1 MQSLL
6 DDLELK
12 IKELIDFYIS
22 LGYYSNIYEFVP
34 EEILSNDIRQLYKAL
49 EDIDLLRKE
58 YPEFLTF

>member
-58 YPEFLTF
+58 YPEFLAF

>member
-6 DDLELK
+6 DNLELK

-34 EEILSNDIRQLYKAL
+34 EEILTNDIRQLYKAL

-58 YPEFLTF
+58 YSEFLTF

>member
-49 EDIDLLRKE
+49 ENIDLLRKE

>member
-12 IKELIDFYIS
+12 TKELIDFYIS

-34 EEILSNDIRQLYKAL
+34 EEILSNTIRQLYKVL

>member
-6 DDLELK
+6 DNLELK

-34 EEILSNDIRQLYKAL
+34 EEILSNDIRRLYKAL